1 MRSLPL
7 ESLHLKAG
15 ASLGDAGGAARVES
29 YGEPGRLSLAARRGT
44 GLLDLSHRSRLTVV
58 GPDRLS
64 WLQGIVT
71 NDVQKLAPGEG
82 CAAAAL
88 TSKGKLVG
96 ELRIHVRPSEIW
108 IDAETHRGEAL
119 LAHLSHFII
128 MEDCEV
134 RDISPELAVLALV
147 GPKARETARHLFR
160 APGPTLA
167 PLADYAQSEVRAP
180 ALAELPVVAIGWP
193 DLGLPGIAFWIN
205 PNMADQVWEAL
216 RLAGAVPMG
225 FDAAEILRVEAG
237 RPRDGAEL
245 DEDVIPLE
253 AGLEAEISDS
263 KGCYLGQE
271 IIARVSHRG
280 HVNRKLAGF
289 TLSGELPAL
298 PAPLSRDGKVVGEL
312 RSAVRSASLGRNI
325 GLGYLRR
332 ELLAPGT
339 EVSLADGQAAT
350 VTAVPF
356 G

>member
-7 ESLHLKAG
+7 EALHLKAG
-15 ASLGDAGGAARVES
+15 AELGDAGGAARVES
-29 YGEPGRLSLAARRGT
+29 YGEPGPLAIAARQGA
-44 GLLDLSHRSRLTVV
+44 GLLDLSHHSRLAVV

-71 NDVQKLAPGEG
+71 NDVQKLATGEG

-88 TSKGKLVG
+88 TNKGKLVG
-96 ELRIHVRPSEIW
+96 DLRIFVRPSELW
-108 IDAETHRGEAL
+108 IDVQAQRGEAL
-119 LAHLSHFII
+119 QSHLSRFII

-147 GPKARETARHLFR
+147 GPKAILIARHLFP
-160 APGPTLA
+160 ALA
-167 PLADYAQSEVRAP
+167 HLADYAQAEVRAP
-180 ALAELPVVAIGWP
+180 ALAELPAVAIGWP
-193 DLGLPGIAFWIN
+193 DLGLPGISLWIN
-205 PNMADQVWEAL
+205 PTMADQVWEAL

-237 RPRDGAEL
+237 RPREGAEL

-253 AGLEAEISDS
+253 AGLDAEISNT

-280 HVNRKLAGF
+280 HVNRKLVGF
-289 TLSGELPAL
+289 TLGGALPAL
-298 PAPLSRDGKVVGEL
+298 PAPLSHEGKVVGEL
-312 RSAVRSASLGRNI
+312 RSAVSSTRLGRNI

-332 ELLAPGT
+332 ELLATGT
-339 EVSLADGQAAT
+339 EVGLPGNSVAT
-350 VTAVPF
+350 VTPVPF
-356 G
+356 V